1 MTTTNL
7 SKTDELVAR
16 DAQALG
22 DVLKVR
28 FYPLSVESAH
38 GCTITDVDGESY
50 LDFMAGWAVANT
62 GYGNRE
68 VLDPVIAQMNRT
80 SFATLTAL
88 VNEPSVRL
96 AERLIDLVP
105 GDFRKK
111 AWFGLH
117 GSDATD
123 ALSKLV
129 PMAQKRPRMVSFIGG
144 YHGQTG
150 GSAALS
156 GHTAQAR
163 VMGGGNVVKVPYPY
177 PYRCLFGST
186 SDEECGQKHLDF
198 IDDYIFRTICPPE
211 DTAGIIVEAVQS
223 DGGDIVPPDN
233 FLPGLE
239 ELCRKYG
246 IMLLIDEV
254 KVGFGRTGTMW
265 GFENWGV
272 TPDAV
277 ALGKSIGSGVAALS
291 AVVGRAEILDA
302 GTAINMY
309 TVAGNPVSCTAGLAT
324 LDVIERH
331 NLAENARD
339 IGSYLLDGFRQLQ
352 VRHPLIGEARGKGMI
367 LGVELVRDRDTREPA
382 ATEAAKV
389 VYRCKELGLILFYG
403 GIYSNVL
410 EVTPPLTMTRA
421 EADRGL
427 AIIDEALSDVE
438 QGRFPDEKLGRYAG
452 W

>member
-1 MTTTNL
+1 MVSTH
-7 SKTDELVAR
+7 SQTDALLER
-16 DAQALG
+16 DTRALG
-22 DVLKVR
+22 NVLKVR
-28 FYPLSVESAH
+28 FYPLAVERAQ
-38 GCTITDVDGESY
+38 GCTIVDVEGVEY

-62 GYGNRE
+62 GYGNPGVIE
-68 VLDPVIAQMNRT
+68 PVIEQMQTT
-80 SFATLTAL
+80 SFVTLTAL
-88 VNEPSVRL
+88 MNEPAIHL
-96 AERLIDLVP
+96 AERLIALMP
-105 GDFRKK
+105 GNFEKK

-129 PMAQKRPRMVSFIGG
+129 PMAAKRPRLVSYIGG

-163 VMGGGNVVKVPYPY
+163 VTGGGNVVKVPYPY

-186 SDEECGQKHLDF
+186 SPEECGERYLRY

-211 DTAGIIVEAVQS
+211 DTAGIIIEPVQS

-233 FLPGLE
+233 YLPGLE
-239 ELCRKYG
+239 VLCRKYG

-254 KVGFGRTGTMW
+254 KVGFGRTGMMF

-291 AVVGRAEILDA
+291 AVVGRKEILDV

-309 TVAGNPVSCTAGLAT
+309 TVAGNPVSATAGLAT
-324 LDVIERH
+324 LDTIQRDGLV
-331 NLAENARD
+331 ENARE
-339 IGSYLLDGFRQLQ
+339 IGSYLLDGFDSLMT
-352 VRHPLIGEARGKGMI
+352 RHTLIGDVRGKGMI
-367 LGVELVRDRDTREPA
+367 IGVELVRDRETKEPA

-410 EVTPPLTMTRA
+410 EITPPLTLTREQA
-421 EADRGL
+421 ERGL

-438 QGRFPDEKLGRYAG
+438 GGRFPDEKLGRYAG

>member
-1 MTTTNL
+1 MTATNL
-7 SKTDELVAR
+7 TRTDELVAR
-16 DAQALG
+16 DAHALG

-28 FYPLSVESAH
+28 FYPIAVESAE
-38 GCTITDVDGESY
+38 GCTIRDVDGNDY

-62 GYGNRE
+62 GYGNPAVVE
-68 VLDPVIAQMNRT
+68 PVIEQMRRT

-88 VNEPSVRL
+88 VNEPAVRL
-96 AERLIDLVP
+96 AERLIDLFP
-105 GDFRKK
+105 GDYSKK

-117 GSDATD
+117 GSDASD

-177 PYRCLFGST
+177 PYRCLFGSR
-186 SDEECGQKHLDF
+186 SDEECGERYLNY
-198 IDDYIFRTICPPE
+198 IDNYIFRTICPPE
-211 DTAGIIVEAVQS
+211 DTAGIIVEAIQS

-239 ELCRKYG
+239 AICRKYG
-246 IMLLIDEV
+246 IMLLLDEV
-254 KVGFGRTGTMW
+254 KVGFGRTGRMW

-272 TPDAV
+272 TPDAT

-291 AVVGRAEILDA
+291 AVVGRKEILDA

-324 LDVIERH
+324 LDVIERDG
-331 NLAENARD
+331 LIENAGR
-339 IGSYLLDGFRQLQ
+339 IGAYLLDGFKQLQ
-352 VRHPLIGEARGKGMI
+352 AKHPLIGEARGKGMI
-367 LGVELVRDRDTREPA
+367 LGVELVRDRDTKEPA

-410 EVTPPLTMTRA
+410 EVTPPLTMTR
-421 EADRGL
+421 EQSDRGI

-438 QGRFPDEKLGRYAG
+438 GGRFPDEKLGQYAG

>member
-1 MTTTNL
+1 MVSTQ
-7 SKTDELVAR
+7 SKTDALLQR
-16 DAQALG
+16 DTQALG
-22 DVLKVR
+22 NVLKVR
-28 FYPLSVESAH
+28 FYPLAVERAE
-38 GCTITDVDGESY
+38 GCTIVDLEGIEY

-62 GYGNRE
+62 GYGNPG
-68 VLDPVIAQMNRT
+68 VLEPVMEQMRKT

-88 VNEPSVRL
+88 MNEPVVDL
-96 AERLIDLVP
+96 AERLIALMP
-105 GDFRKK
+105 GDFEKK

-129 PMAQKRPRMVSFIGG
+129 PLASKRPRLVSYIGG

-163 VMGGGNVVKVPYPY
+163 VMGGGNIVKVPYPY
-177 PYRCLFGST
+177 PYRCLFGS
-186 SDEECGQKHLDF
+186 SSPEECGERYLDF
-198 IDDYIFRTICPPE
+198 VENYIFRTICPPE
-211 DTAGIIVEAVQS
+211 DTAGVIIEPVQS

-233 FLPGLE
+233 YLPGLE
-239 ELCRKYG
+239 ALCRKHG
-246 IMLLIDEV
+246 IMLLVDEV
-254 KVGFGRTGTMW
+254 KVGFGRTGKMF
-265 GFENWGV
+265 GFEHWGI

-291 AVVGRAEILDA
+291 AVVGRREILDV

-309 TVAGNPVSCTAGLAT
+309 TVAGNPVSATAGLAT
-324 LDVIERH
+324 LDTIERDG
-331 NLAENARD
+331 LIDNARD
-339 IGSYLLDGFRQLQ
+339 IGAHLLDGFQQLMG
-352 VRHPLIGEARGKGMI
+352 RHPLIGDVRGKGMI
-367 LGVELVRDRDTREPA
+367 LGVELVRDRGTKEPA
-382 ATEAAKV
+382 DIEAAKA

-410 EVTPPLTMTRA
+410 EITPPLTMTL
-421 EADRGL
+421 EQADQGL
-427 AIIDEALSDVE
+427 AIIDQALSDVE
-438 QGRFPDEKLGRYAG
+438 GGRFPDEKLGMYAG

>member
-1 MTTTNL
+1 MVSTQ
-7 SKTDELVAR
+7 SQTDTLLER
-16 DAQALG
+16 DARALG
-22 DVLKVR
+22 NVLKVR
-28 FYPLSVESAH
+28 FYPLAVERAQ
-38 GCTITDVDGESY
+38 GCTITDVEGVEY

-62 GYGNRE
+62 GYGHPGVVE
-68 VLDPVIAQMNRT
+68 PVMAQMQKT

-88 VNEPSVRL
+88 MNEPAITL
-96 AERLIDLVP
+96 AERLVALMP
-105 GDFRKK
+105 GDFEKK

-129 PMAQKRPRMVSFIGG
+129 PMATKRPRLVSYIGG

-163 VMGGGNVVKVPYPY
+163 VTGGGNVVKVPYPY
-177 PYRCLFGST
+177 PYRCLFGSR
-186 SDEECGQKHLDF
+186 SPEECGERYLSY
-198 IDDYIFRTICPPE
+198 IEDYVFRTICPPE
-211 DTAGIIVEAVQS
+211 DTAGIIIEPVQS

-233 FLPGLE
+233 YLPGLE
-239 ELCRKYG
+239 ALCRRHG

-254 KVGFGRTGTMW
+254 KVGFGRTGTMF
-265 GFENWGV
+265 GFQNWGI

-291 AVVGRAEILDA
+291 AVVGRKEILDV

-309 TVAGNPVSCTAGLAT
+309 TVAGNPVSATAGLAT
-324 LDVIERH
+324 LDTIERDG
-331 NLAENARD
+331 LVDNARE
-339 IGSYLLDGFRQLQ
+339 IGEYLLDGFTSLMA
-352 VRHPLIGEARGKGMI
+352 RHQLIGDVRGKGMI
-367 LGVELVRDRDTREPA
+367 LGVELVRDRATKEPA

-389 VYRCKELGLILFYG
+389 VYRCKELGLVLFYG

-410 EVTPPLTMTRA
+410 EITPPLTMTQE
-421 EADRGL
+421 EAQRGL
-427 AIIDEALSDVE
+427 DIIDEALSDVVG
-438 QGRFPDEKLGRYAG
+438 GRFPDEKLGMYAG

>member
-1 MTTTNL
+1 MVSTQ
-7 SKTDELVAR
+7 SQTDTLLER
-16 DAQALG
+16 DARALG
-22 DVLKVR
+22 NVLKVR
-28 FYPLSVESAH
+28 FYPLAVERAQ
-38 GCTITDVDGESY
+38 GCTITDVEGVEY

-62 GYGNRE
+62 GYGHPGVVE
-68 VLDPVIAQMNRT
+68 PVMAQMQKT

-88 VNEPSVRL
+88 MNEPAITL
-96 AERLIDLVP
+96 AERLVALMP
-105 GDFRKK
+105 GDFEKK

-129 PMAQKRPRMVSFIGG
+129 PMATKRPRLVSYIGG

-163 VMGGGNVVKVPYPY
+163 VTGGGNVVKVPYPY
-177 PYRCLFGST
+177 PYRCLFGSR
-186 SDEECGQKHLDF
+186 SPEECGERYLSY
-198 IDDYIFRTICPPE
+198 IEDYVFRTICPPE
-211 DTAGIIVEAVQS
+211 DTAGIIIEPVQS

-233 FLPGLE
+233 YLPGLE
-239 ELCRKYG
+239 ALCRRHG

-254 KVGFGRTGTMW
+254 KVGFGRTGTMF
-265 GFENWGV
+265 GFQNWGI

-291 AVVGRAEILDA
+291 AVVGRKEILDV

-309 TVAGNPVSCTAGLAT
+309 TVAGNPVSATAGLAT
-324 LDVIERH
+324 LDTIERDG
-331 NLAENARD
+331 LVDNARE
-339 IGSYLLDGFRQLQ
+339 IGEYLLDGFTSLMA
-352 VRHPLIGEARGKGMI
+352 RHQLIGDVRGKGMI
-367 LGVELVRDRDTREPA
+367 LGVELVRDRATKEPA

-389 VYRCKELGLILFYG
+389 VYRCKELGLVLFYG

-410 EVTPPLTMTRA
+410 EITPPLTMTRE
-421 EADRGL
+421 EAQRGL
-427 AIIDEALSDVE
+427 EIIDEALSDVVG
-438 QGRFPDEKLGRYAG
+438 GRFPDEKLGMYVG

>member
-1 MTTTNL
+1 MVSTQ
-7 SKTDELVAR
+7 SQTDTLLER
-16 DAQALG
+16 DARALG
-22 DVLKVR
+22 NVLKGR
-28 FYPLSVESAH
+28 FYPLAVERAQ
-38 GCTITDVDGESY
+38 GCTITDVEGVEY

-62 GYGNRE
+62 GYGHPGVVE
-68 VLDPVIAQMNRT
+68 PVMAQMQKT

-88 VNEPSVRL
+88 MNEPAITL
-96 AERLIDLVP
+96 AERLVALMP
-105 GDFRKK
+105 GDFEKK

-129 PMAQKRPRMVSFIGG
+129 PMATKRPRLVSYIGG

-163 VMGGGNVVKVPYPY
+163 VTGGGNVVKVPYPY
-177 PYRCLFGST
+177 PYRCLFGSR
-186 SDEECGQKHLDF
+186 SPEECGERYLSY
-198 IDDYIFRTICPPE
+198 IEDYVFRTICPPE
-211 DTAGIIVEAVQS
+211 DTAGIIIEPVQS

-233 FLPGLE
+233 YLPGLE
-239 ELCRKYG
+239 ALCRRHG

-254 KVGFGRTGTMW
+254 KVGFGRTGTMF
-265 GFENWGV
+265 GFQNWGI

-291 AVVGRAEILDA
+291 AVVGRKEILDV

-309 TVAGNPVSCTAGLAT
+309 TVAGNPVSATAGLAT
-324 LDVIERH
+324 LDTIERDG
-331 NLAENARD
+331 LVDNARE
-339 IGSYLLDGFRQLQ
+339 IGEYLLDGFTSLMA
-352 VRHPLIGEARGKGMI
+352 RHQLIGDVRGKGMI
-367 LGVELVRDRDTREPA
+367 LGVELVRDRATKEPA

-389 VYRCKELGLILFYG
+389 VYRCKELGLVLFYG

-410 EVTPPLTMTRA
+410 EITPPLTMTRE
-421 EADRGL
+421 EAQRGL
-427 AIIDEALSDVE
+427 EIIDEALSDVVG
-438 QGRFPDEKLGRYAG
+438 GRFPDEKLGMYAG

>member
-1 MTTTNL
+1 MTTAHL
-7 SKTDELVAR
+7 SRTDELVAR
-16 DAQALG
+16 DAAVLG

-28 FYPLSVESAH
+28 FYPLAVQSEE
-38 GCTITDVDGESY
+38 GCTITDVDGNAY

-68 VLDPVIAQMNRT
+68 IIDPVVDQMHKT

-88 VNEPSVRL
+88 VNQPAVDL
-96 AERLIDLVP
+96 AERLIALMP
-105 GDFRKK
+105 GDFPKK
-111 AWFGLH
+111 AWYGMH

-129 PMAQKRPRMVSFIGG
+129 PMAAKRPRLMSYIGG

-163 VMGGGNVVKVPYPY
+163 VMGGGNIVKVPYPY

-186 SDEECGQKHLDF
+186 SAEECGIKYLDY
-198 IDDYIFRTICPPE
+198 IENYIFRTICPPE
-211 DTAGIIVEAVQS
+211 DTAGIIIEAIQS

-233 FLPGLE
+233 YLPGLE
-239 ELCRKYG
+239 ALCRKYG
-246 IMLLIDEV
+246 IMLLLDEV
-254 KVGFGRTGTMW
+254 KVGFGRTGTMF
-265 GFENWGV
+265 GFEHWNV

-277 ALGKSIGSGVAALS
+277 AMGKSIGSGVWALS
-291 AVVGRAEILDA
+291 AVVARSEILDV

-324 LDVIERH
+324 LDYIERH
-331 NLAENARD
+331 NLTQNARE
-339 IGSYLLDGFRQLQ
+339 IGAYLLDGFNNLARK
-352 VRHPLIGEARGKGMI
+352 HPLIGDVRGKGMI
-367 LGVELVRDRDTREPA
+367 LGVELVRDRKTKEPA

-410 EVTPPLTMTRA
+410 EITPPLIMTR
-421 EADRGL
+421 EQADQGL
-427 AIIDEALSDVE
+427 AIIDQALGDIAG
-438 QGRFPDEKLGRYAG
+438 GRFPDEKLGAYAG

>member
-1 MTTTNL
+1 MVSTQ
-7 SKTDELVAR
+7 SQTDALLER
-16 DAQALG
+16 DTRALG
-22 DVLKVR
+22 NVLKVR
-28 FYPLSVESAH
+28 FYPLAVERAQ
-38 GCTITDVDGESY
+38 GCTITDVEGVEY

-62 GYGNRE
+62 GYGHPG
-68 VLDPVIAQMNRT
+68 VLEPVMAQMQKT

-88 VNEPSVRL
+88 MNEPAITL
-96 AERLIDLVP
+96 AERLVALMP
-105 GDFRKK
+105 GDFEKK

-129 PMAQKRPRMVSFIGG
+129 PMATKRPRLVSYIGG

-163 VMGGGNVVKVPYPY
+163 VTGGGNVVKVPYPY
-177 PYRCLFGST
+177 PYRCLFGSR
-186 SDEECGQKHLDF
+186 SPEECGERYLSY
-198 IDDYIFRTICPPE
+198 IEDYVFRTICPPE
-211 DTAGIIVEAVQS
+211 DTAGIIIEPVQS

-233 FLPGLE
+233 YLPGLE
-239 ELCRKYG
+239 ALCRRHG

-254 KVGFGRTGTMW
+254 KVGFGRTGTMF
-265 GFENWGV
+265 GFQNWGI

-291 AVVGRAEILDA
+291 AVVGRKEILDV

-309 TVAGNPVSCTAGLAT
+309 TVAGNPVSATAGLAT
-324 LDVIERH
+324 LDTIERDG
-331 NLAENARD
+331 LLENARE
-339 IGSYLLDGFRQLQ
+339 IGKYLLDGFTSLMA
-352 VRHPLIGEARGKGMI
+352 RHQLIGDVRGKGMI
-367 LGVELVRDRDTREPA
+367 LGVELVRDRATKEPA

-389 VYRCKELGLILFYG
+389 VYRCKELGLVLFYG

-410 EVTPPLTMTRA
+410 EITPPLTMTRE
-421 EADRGL
+421 EAQRGL
-427 AIIDEALSDVE
+427 DIIDEALSDVVG
-438 QGRFPDEKLGRYAG
+438 GRFPDEKLGMYAG

>member
-1 MTTTNL
+1 MVSTE
-7 SKTDELVAR
+7 SKTEALLQR
-16 DAQALG
+16 DTRSLAN
-22 DVLKVR
+22 VLKVR
-28 FYPLSVESAH
+28 FYPLAVERAR
-38 GCTITDVDGESY
+38 GCTIVDVEGTEY

-62 GYGNRE
+62 GYSHPD
-68 VLDPVIAQMNRT
+68 VVDPVTEQMRKT

-88 VNEPSVRL
+88 MNEPAVEL
-96 AERLIDLVP
+96 AERLIDLMP
-105 GDFRKK
+105 GEFEKK

-129 PMAQKRPRMVSFIGG
+129 PMATRRPRLVSYIGG

-163 VMGGGNVVKVPYPY
+163 VTGGGNIVKVPYPY

-186 SDEECGQKHLDF
+186 SPEQCGERYLDF
-198 IDDYIFRTICPPE
+198 IERYIFRTICPPE
-211 DTAGIIVEAVQS
+211 DTAGIIIEAVQS

-233 FLPGLE
+233 YLPGLE
-239 ELCRKYG
+239 ALCRRYG
-246 IMLLIDEV
+246 IMLLVDEV
-254 KVGFGRTGTMW
+254 KVGFGRTGRMF
-265 GFENWGV
+265 GFEHWGV

-291 AVVGRAEILDA
+291 AVVGRKEILDV

-309 TVAGNPVSCTAGLAT
+309 TVAGNPVSATAGLAT
-324 LDVIERH
+324 LETIRRDGLVD
-331 NLAENARD
+331 NARE
-339 IGSYLLDGFRQLQ
+339 IGAHLLEGFEALMR
-352 VRHPLIGEARGKGMI
+352 RHPLIGDARGKGMI
-367 LGVELVRDRDTREPA
+367 LGVELVRDRDTKEPA

-410 EVTPPLTMTRA
+410 EITPPLTMSRA
-421 EADRGL
+421 QADRGL
-427 AIIDEALSDVE
+427 AIIDQALSDVE
-438 QGRFPDEKLGRYAG
+438 GGRFPDEKLGMYAG

>member
-1 MTTTNL
+1 MATTI
-7 SKTDELVAR
+7 SKTDALLER
-16 DAQALG
+16 DTRALG
-22 DVLKVR
+22 NVLKVR
-28 FYPLSVESAH
+28 FYPLAVERAE
-38 GCTITDVDGESY
+38 GCTITDVDGQEY

-62 GYGNRE
+62 GYGHPG
-68 VLDPVIAQMNRT
+68 VVGPVIEQMKKT
-80 SFATLTAL
+80 SFATLTAIM
-88 VNEPSVRL
+88 NEPAVDL
-96 AERLIDLVP
+96 AERLIGLMP
-105 GDFRKK
+105 GDFEKK

-129 PMAQKRPRMVSFIGG
+129 PMATRRPRLVSYIGG

-186 SDEECGQKHLDF
+186 SDEECGLRYLDF
-198 IDDYIFRTICPPE
+198 IENYIFRTICPPE
-211 DTAGIIVEAVQS
+211 DTAGIIIEPVQS

-233 FLPGLE
+233 YFPGLE
-239 ELCRKYG
+239 ALCRKHG
-246 IMLLIDEV
+246 IMLLVDEV
-254 KVGFGRTGTMW
+254 KVGFGRTGKMF

-272 TPDAV
+272 TPDAI
-277 ALGKSIGSGVAALS
+277 ALGKSIGSGVAAMS
-291 AVVGRAEILDA
+291 AVVGRKEILDA

-309 TVAGNPVSCTAGLAT
+309 TVAGNPVSATAGLAT
-324 LDVIERH
+324 LDTIEREG
-331 NLAENARD
+331 LIDNARD
-339 IGSYLLDGFRQLQ
+339 IGAYLLDGFKNLART
-352 VRHPLIGEARGKGMI
+352 HETIGDVRGKGMI
-367 LGVELVRDRDTREPA
+367 LGVELVRDRATKEPA

-389 VYRCKELGLILFYG
+389 VYRCKELGLVLFYG

-410 EVTPPLTMTRA
+410 EITPPLTMTREQA
-421 EADRGL
+421 AQGL
-427 AIIDEALSDVE
+427 AIVDQALTDVE
-438 QGRFPDEKLGRYAG
+438 AGRFPDEKLGMYAG

>member
-1 MTTTNL
+1 MTTT
-7 SKTDELVAR
+7 STTKTDELVAR
-16 DAQALG
+16 DAQVLA

-28 FYPLSVESAH
+28 FYPLAVEAEE
-38 GCTITDVDGESY
+38 GCTITDVDGNRY

-62 GYGNRE
+62 GYGNQD
-68 VLDPVIAQMNRT
+68 VLQPVIDQLQKT

-88 VNEPSVRL
+88 VNEPAVRL
-96 AERLIDLVP
+96 GERLIDLMP
-105 GDFRKK
+105 GDFAKK

-129 PMAQKRPRMVSFIGG
+129 PMAARRPRMVSYIGG

-186 SDEECGQKHLDF
+186 TEEECGQRYLDY
-198 IDDYIFRTICPPE
+198 IENYIFRTICPPE
-211 DTAGIIVEAVQS
+211 DTAGIIIEPVQS

-233 FLPGLE
+233 YFPGLE
-239 ELCRKYG
+239 ALCRKYG

-254 KVGFGRTGTMW
+254 KVGFGRTGKMF
-265 GFENWGV
+265 GFQHWNV

-277 ALGKSIGSGVAALS
+277 AMGKSIGSGVIPLS
-291 AVVGRAEILDA
+291 AVVARKEILDV

-324 LDVIERH
+324 LDYIERH
-331 NLAENARD
+331 NLADNARE
-339 IGSYLLDGFRQLQ
+339 IGAYLLDSFNRLAEK
-352 VRHPLIGEARGKGMI
+352 HELIGDARGKGMI
-367 LGVELVRDRDTREPA
+367 LGVELVRDRTTKEPA

-389 VYRCKELGLILFYG
+389 VYRCKELGLIIFYG

-410 EVTPPLTMTRA
+410 EITPPLTMTRQ
-421 EADRGL
+421 EADQGL
-427 AIIDEALSDVE
+427 AIVDQALTDVE
-438 QGRFPDEKLGRYAG
+438 EGRFPDEKLGQYAG

>member
-1 MTTTNL
+1 MTTT
-7 SKTDELVAR
+7 STTKTDELVAR
-16 DAQALG
+16 DAQVLA

-28 FYPLSVESAH
+28 FYPLAVEAEE
-38 GCTITDVDGESY
+38 GCTITDVDGNRY

-62 GYGNRE
+62 GYGNQD
-68 VLDPVIAQMNRT
+68 VLQPVIDQLQKT

-88 VNEPSVRL
+88 VNEPAVRL
-96 AERLIDLVP
+96 GERLIDLMP
-105 GDFRKK
+105 GDFAKK

-129 PMAQKRPRMVSFIGG
+129 PMAARRPRMVSYIGG

-186 SDEECGQKHLDF
+186 TEEECGQRYLDY
-198 IDDYIFRTICPPE
+198 IENYIFRTICPPE
-211 DTAGIIVEAVQS
+211 DTAGIIIEPVQS

-233 FLPGLE
+233 YFPGLE
-239 ELCRKYG
+239 ALCRTYG

-254 KVGFGRTGTMW
+254 KVGFGRTGKMF
-265 GFENWGV
+265 GFQHWNV

-277 ALGKSIGSGVAALS
+277 AMGKSIGSGVIPLS
-291 AVVGRAEILDA
+291 AVVARKEILDV

-324 LDVIERH
+324 LDYIERH
-331 NLAENARD
+331 NLADNARE
-339 IGSYLLDGFRQLQ
+339 IGAYLLDSFNRLAEK
-352 VRHPLIGEARGKGMI
+352 HELIGDARGKGMI
-367 LGVELVRDRDTREPA
+367 LGVELVRDRTTKEPA

-389 VYRCKELGLILFYG
+389 VYRCKELGLIIFYG

-410 EVTPPLTMTRA
+410 EITPPLTMTRQ
-421 EADRGL
+421 EADQGL
-427 AIIDEALSDVE
+427 AIVDQALTDVE
-438 QGRFPDEKLGRYAG
+438 EGRFPDEKLGQYAG